1 MAGGPIAPNL
11 GLASSHVRRIAI
23 TALTHETGISLPAY
37 MVSQFDINLKQVG
50 ARLWSI
56 LMAPGGIPMLLSVD
70 DLLTV
75 SPQPR
80 GVPHKQE
87 RSNMSP
93 YDEPKTPALD
103 RFGCEVSE
111 ISIAQL
117 VGEVYEFAPPAERG
131 GLLEHMLRPLG
142 VLSLAAV
149 ANGIFA
155 SIRFRNGWPQVQVRA
170 EDALN
175 VETVDVITLVKHV
188 QQVSVQAVDG
198 LADMLASSPV
208 MTGSAAAVLLI
219 SLLVQRAQTRCV
231 DDCDDLEV

>member
-1 MAGGPIAPNL
+1 MAELSDHARL
-11 GLASSHVRRIAI
+11 GLCVFACAASRSLI
-23 TALTHETGISLPAY
+23 HENQISLLVY
-37 MVSQFDINLKQVG
+37 MMSHLDINLKHVG

-56 LMAPGGIPMLLSVD
+56 LMAAGGVPMLLSVD
-70 DLLTV
+70 DVHTV
-75 SPQPR
+75 SPTPC

-87 RSNMSP
+87 RSNMNP
-93 YDEPKTPALD
+93 YDTPKTPTLD
-103 RFGCEVSE
+103 RSGCEVSE

-131 GLLEHMLRPLG
+131 RLLEHLLRPLG
-142 VLSLAAV
+142 VLSLVAV

-155 SIRFRNGWPQVQVRA
+155 SIRFRSGWPEMHVRA

-175 VETVDVITLVKHV
+175 VQTGDVITLVKHV
-188 QQVSVQAVDG
+188 QQVSIQAVDG

-219 SLLVQRAQTRCV
+219 SLLVQRSQTRRAG
-231 DDCDDLEV
+231 DRDDLEV